1 MLGRLWSNVV
11 GERSARPGAT
21 GTRATEL
28 AGPAPPLAPPPAAAI
43 APVSPAAPAPA
54 APEAAIDGASVDEL
68 QFRRRQIELL
78 KLQMRFA
85 GMQLVETL
93 LAQPALAD
101 PRRLERCGGKTFSQN
116 DEDGI
121 IAEIFR
127 RIGAPHRTF
136 VEFGCGDG
144 LENNTS
150 CLLAQGWRGL
160 WMDGGDQNAA
170 GIVKAYGHLIAHD
183 LLQFRQVYIDR
194 DNIDG
199 LVAAA
204 GLGAE
209 IDLLSID
216 LDGNDYYVWD
226 AIVAVSARVVVVEYN
241 GKFIPPNDWCMAY
254 DPNHNWNG
262 TDLMGCSL
270 AALARLGEAKGYQ
283 LVGCNI
289 TGANAFFVRA
299 DLAGDKFA
307 QPATASHLFQP
318 ARYDLTR
325 CFMVGHPP
333 NSLTI
338 LQGAY
343 AAARLAWPPAATLD
357 SIAHV
362 LPL

>member
-1 MLGRLWSNVV
+1 MLGKLLSSVGRRAPEPPRL
-11 GERSARPGAT
+11 
-21 GTRATEL
+21 
-28 AGPAPPLAPPPAAAI
+28 PAEPP
-43 APVSPAAPAPA
+43 APAPA
-54 APEAAIDGASVDEL
+54 PVPTAPPVALPATSAAETQEQVAERLLMRDSY
-68 QFRRRQIELL
+68 FRRRQLELL
-78 KLQMRFA
+78 NLQTQFA
-85 GMQLVETL
+85 GMQLIETL

-101 PRRLERCGGKTFSQN
+101 PKRLERHGGKTFSQN

-150 CLLAQGWRGL
+150 CLLSQGWRGL
-160 WMDGGDQNAA
+160 WMDGGDDNAA
-170 GIVKAYGHLIAHD
+170 GIRKAYGHLIGHD
-183 LLQFRQVYIDR
+183 LLKYIQVYIDR

-199 LVAAA
+199 LIAAS
-204 GLGAE
+204 GLGTE

-216 LDGNDYYVWD
+216 LDGNDYYIWE
-226 AIVAVSARVVVVEYN
+226 AINTVSARLVVLEYN
-241 GKFIPPNDWCMAY
+241 GKFIPPHDWCMAY
-254 DPNHNWNG
+254 DTSHMWGG

-289 TGANAFFVRA
+289 TGSNAFFVRR

-307 QPATASHLFQP
+307 QPATAGHLFQP
-318 ARYDLTR
+318 ARYSLTR
-325 CFMVGHPP
+325 CFKVGHAA
-333 NSLTI
+333 NSITI

-343 AAARLAWPPAATLD
+343 AAAGLPWPPAATLE

-362 LPL
+362 ILP